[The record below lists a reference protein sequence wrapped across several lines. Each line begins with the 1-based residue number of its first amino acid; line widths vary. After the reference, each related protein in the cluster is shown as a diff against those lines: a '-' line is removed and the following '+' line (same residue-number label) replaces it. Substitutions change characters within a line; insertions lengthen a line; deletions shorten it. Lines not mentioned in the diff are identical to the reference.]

1 MNMETNNN
9 NNNKNRNQ
17 KNENEESMNER
28 SINEESMNERSINEN
43 EQSMNERIINENE
56 ENMNEQNMNEQSMNN
71 NENLKKSWEFL
82 RRENG
87 NGENIDSDD
96 NIGITSDISDS
107 SNDEMSKTY
116 ETEDDFIYSSR
127 YNNLLFNDNNN
138 IDTEVNIPFVMLKN
152 INNNESYLSNKKNNS
167 SPNKKKNKSN
177 KIKKNSYYKNSGGK
191 SQDFSKS
198 NISFVDNQNNI
209 SYLDEN
215 NNYTNYFNLN
225 KNLTTMTNKFENN
238 MNITRKK
245 YKKLTFL
252 DVKTNID
259 NTYTNIN
266 HRYSSSLDIL
276 ASYLKGQKLIYMESK
291 IYCEN
296 KLNML
301 MLPAII
307 LSTSVAIITSLIKQK
322 NNYII
327 VIINSIISLLLTLI
341 NYLKYDAASEAHKM
355 ATIRYDKLQSS
366 VEFASGSIL
375 LFFDDLKKSNERSM
389 KNKLLTDEE
398 TKENNEK
405 IKKIETDMI
414 DKLIDIEK
422 KISEIKDTNQFI
434 IPSQIRKLYPV
445 IYNTN
450 IFSVIKK
457 IDDYRRKV
465 ITYLKNIKNDIRF
478 LNSTMKNNTIMNK
491 NTYNQMN
498 KLFSLKRKLINELLL
513 LQSAFSIIDQMFN
526 QEIKNAEILKKNFI
540 HYFLCNN
547 NFFVSFFYN
556 DDDKYIKVT
565 SINPFIEKIMDP
577 YKFYEN
583 DINIIDFYYNKKN
596 KKEI

>member
-9 NNNKNRNQ
+9 NNNNNRNQ

-28 SINEESMNERSINEN
+28 SINEESMNEESINEN

-56 ENMNEQNMNEQSMNN
+56 ENMNEQSMNN

-540 HYFLCNN
+540 NYFLCNN

>member
-1 MNMETNNN
+1 MDTNNN
-9 NNNKNRNQ
+9 NEKKNRNQ
-17 KNENEESMNER
+17 RNIKNNTKYELNENNNENENDNENDNENKNENE
-28 SINEESMNERSINEN
+28 NEN
-43 EQSMNERIINENE
+43 ENENKNENE
-56 ENMNEQNMNEQSMNN
+56 IKKITQLNLKLLKNN
-71 NENLKKSWEFL
+71 NENLKKYWEFL
-82 RRENG
+82 GKENG
-87 NGENIDSDD
+87 NDENIDSDD

-107 SNDEMSKTY
+107 SNNEMSQSY
-116 ETEDDFIYSSR
+116 ETEDDFISSSR
-127 YNNLLFNDNNN
+127 YNSLCYNNN
-138 IDTEVNIPFVMLKN
+138 IDSELNIPFVMLKN
-152 INNNESYLSNKKNNS
+152 NNNEINLSNKKKNS
-167 SPNKKKNKSN
+167 SPNKKNKSN
-177 KIKKNSYYKNSGGK
+177 KLKKNISFLDN
-191 SQDFSKS
+191 QS
-198 NISFVDNQNNI
+198 NISY
-209 SYLDEN
+209 SDEN
-215 NNYTNYFNLN
+215 NNTNYFNLN
-225 KNLTTMTNKFENN
+225 DNLNKNSTIMTGKHENN
-238 MNITRKK
+238 MNITKKK
-245 YKKLTFL
+245 YKKLSFL

-307 LSTSVAIITSLIKQK
+307 LSTSVAIITSIIKKK

-327 VIINSIISLLLTLI
+327 VIINGIISLLLTLI

-375 LFFDDLKKSNERSM
+375 LFFDDLKKSSD
-389 KNKLLTDEE
+389 KNKSLTDEE

-414 DKLIDIEK
+414 DKLIDIET

-526 QEIKNAEILKKNFI
+526 QEIKNAEILKKNCI
-540 HYFLCNN
+540 HYFLCHS

-556 DDDKYIKVT
+556 NEDDKYIKVT

>member
-1 MNMETNNN
+1 MNIDLNNN
-9 NNNKNRNQ
+9 NNERHFV
-17 KNENEESMNER
+17 SMDLRSGEG
-28 SINEESMNERSINEN
+28 SINEIKSKPNDNDNDNDNNNDSEFHIKIDSQNENQNLDLRSIKKSHEA
-43 EQSMNERIINENE
+43 RDFFG
-56 ENMNEQNMNEQSMNN
+56 EQNMKTAND
-71 NENLKKSWEFL
+71 
-82 RRENG
+82 
-87 NGENIDSDD
+87 ENIDSDD
-96 NIGITSDISDS
+96 NIGITSEISDS
-107 SNDEMSKTY
+107 SNNESNNEMSQSY
-116 ETEDDFIYSSR
+116 ETEDDLINSFR
-127 YNNLLFNDNNN
+127 FNNN
-138 IDTEVNIPFVMLKN
+138 DSEVNIPFVMLNN
-152 INNNESYLSNKKNNS
+152 INNNQVNKE
-167 SPNKKKNKSN
+167 
-177 KIKKNSYYKNSGGK
+177 I
-191 SQDFSKS
+191 
-198 NISFVDNQNNI
+198 
-209 SYLDEN
+209 
-215 NNYTNYFNLN
+215 
-225 KNLTTMTNKFENN
+225 
-238 MNITRKK
+238 KK
-245 YKKLTFL
+245 YKKLSFL

-276 ASYLKGQKLIYMESK
+276 ASYLKGQKIIYMESK

-307 LSTSVAIITSLIKQK
+307 LSTTVAVITSIIKQK

-327 VIINSIISLLLTLI
+327 AIINGIISLLLTLI

-389 KNKLLTDEE
+389 KNKLITDEE

-414 DKLIDIEK
+414 DKLKDIEN
-422 KISEIKDTNQFI
+422 KITEIKDTNQFI
-434 IPSQIRKLYPV
+434 IPSQIRRLYPV

-498 KLFSLKRKLINELLL
+498 KLFGLKRKLINELLL

-526 QEIKNAEILKKNFI
+526 QEIKNAEILKKNC
-540 HYFLCNN
+540 FLGHN
-547 NFFVSFFYN
+547 NFLFSFFLYSTN
-556 DDDKYIKVT
+556 DDDKYMKVT
-565 SINPFIEKIMDP
+565 SINPFIEKIMNP

-583 DINIIDFYYNKKN
+583 DINIIDFYYNKKY
-596 KKEI
+596 ER

>member
-1 MNMETNNN
+1 
-9 NNNKNRNQ
+9 
-17 KNENEESMNER
+17 
-28 SINEESMNERSINEN
+28 MNERSINEN

-307 LSTSVAIITSLIKQK
+307 LSTSVAIITSLIKEK